1 MDKLCSFKVSTTA
14 MAEIDRMLSCSTK
27 SIGGHFW
34 NKAASSCSCYRR
46 MEKGGC
52 GGPIGWILATK
63 ALLDMSLSIL
73 AMPTLYMCP
82 NMRVQGHEGSCR
94 FEIHICTIRRHP

>member
-46 MEKGGC
+46 MEKVDAVAQLGGFWLQKHYWTC
-52 GGPIGWILATK
+52 L
-63 ALLDMSLSIL
+63 
-73 AMPTLYMCP
+73 
-82 NMRVQGHEGSCR
+82 
-94 FEIHICTIRRHP
+94 